1 MFKGGVKSKLLFL
14 VAISGVAFA
23 CLGLYGISNS
33 ASTFTWVGQVYQ
45 TAEDFR
51 DSSRKIAVPLNEL
64 RQLSLSIVLA
74 PNQTLQEELD
84 IRQEKLTRQIDE
96 SFAEWTIESG
106 DEQEAKA
113 FAKLV
118 RSWREYKQLKDFTI
132 EKAKQRYREE
142 AFLNTTGAEQQQFEK
157 VNDDLNGWMQAR
169 IENAD
174 KVYRE
179 ANSQF
184 NRTIWVSSIVI
195 GLMTFI
201 VATAGY
207 FASKS
212 IIRPIYALKAA
223 ATRIA
228 NRQPVT
234 SIGVQTDDELGEL
247 ARDMETMAASIAAY
261 DAQQQESEAEMR
273 KLNVELEHRVHERTA
288 QLGKTVS
295 ALQLAKEAAEA
306 SNRAKSE
313 FLANMSHEIRTPM
326 NGIIGMTD
334 LALDTKLT
342 SDQREYLEMVKDS
355 ADHLLDVINDILDFS
370 KIEAGKLELSPF
382 EFAIRDHL
390 DDTVGLLA
398 LKANSKGI
406 ELACHVL
413 SSVPEVL
420 IGDAGRLRQVIVNLL
435 GNAIKFTSKGEVI
448 MRVEVQSCAEDHI
461 VLHFS
466 VRDTGIGISRDK
478 RDLLFKAFSQVDSS
492 MTRKYGGTGLG
503 LAISAQLIRLM
514 QGKVWVESEL
524 NKGSTFHF
532 TARFGLPR
540 TVSPRKT
547 PIELEKLRGLPILV
561 VDDNLTN
568 CRVLSEMLTGWN
580 MRPTTVTNGRDALAT
595 LEQAYQDGEPFS
607 IVLTDNMM
615 PEMDGF
621 TLAERIRSRADLV
634 GSTLMMLSSADRR
647 EDAARCHE
655 VGVDA
660 YLTKPIRRTE
670 LLHAIMQC
678 EHVFSKSRQLTE
690 SKTSKKQPASENA
703 LRLLLVEDNPINQRL
718 AERLLEKRG
727 HNVVIVGNGRA
738 ALDLLERDDSFDVV
752 LMDVQMPEMD
762 GFEATAAIRDREKS
776 QGKHIPIL
784 AMTAHAMKGDRE
796 RCLKAGMDSYVS
808 KPLNATKLYEELE
821 RLARRT

>member
-1 MFKGGVKSKLLFL
+1 MFKGGVKSRLLFL
-14 VAISGVAFA
+14 VALSGVAFA
-23 CLGLYGISNS
+23 CLGIYGISNS
-33 ASTFTWVGQVYQ
+33 ASTFTWVRQVYQ

-51 DSSRKIAVPLNEL
+51 DSSRNIAVPLNEL
-64 RQLSLSIVLA
+64 RQLSLSIVMA
-74 PNQTLQEELD
+74 PNPTLQQDLD
-84 IRQEKLTRQIDE
+84 SRQQKLTDQIDDA
-96 SFAEWTIESG
+96 FVRWRIEPG
-106 DEQEAKA
+106 NTEEAQA
-113 FAKLV
+113 FAQLG
-118 RSWREYKQLKDFTI
+118 RSWREYKVLKDFTI

-142 AFLNTTGAEQQQFEK
+142 AFINATGAEQLQFEK
-157 VNDDLNGWMQAR
+157 VNDDLNGWMQTR
-169 IENAD
+169 IANAD
-174 KVYRE
+174 KVYQE

-195 GLMTFI
+195 GLLTFI

-223 ATRIA
+223 ATQIA
-228 NRQPVT
+228 NREPVT
-234 SIGVQTDDELGEL
+234 TIGVQTKDELGEL
-247 ARDMETMAASIAAY
+247 ARDMETMAAAIAAY
-261 DAQQQESEAEMR
+261 DAQQQESEAEVR
-273 KLNVELEHRVHERTA
+273 KLNVELEHRVHQRTA
-288 QLGKTVS
+288 ELGKTVNE
-295 ALQLAKEAAEA
+295 LRLAKEAAEA
-306 SNRAKSE
+306 SNRTKSE

-334 LALDTKLT
+334 LALDTKLS
-342 SDQREYLEMVKDS
+342 SDQREYLELVKDS

-382 EFAIRDHL
+382 EFELRDYL

-413 SSVPEVL
+413 NSVPEVL
-420 IGDAGRLRQVIVNLL
+420 IGDAGRLRQVVVNLL
-435 GNAIKFTSKGEVI
+435 GNAIKFTTEGEVI
-448 MRVEVQSCAEDHI
+448 MKVEVESRSESHI

-466 VRDTGIGISRDK
+466 VRDTGIGISEDK
-478 RDLLFKAFSQVDSS
+478 LDLLFKAFSQVDSS

-503 LAISAQLIRLM
+503 LAISAQLVKLM
-514 QGKVWVESEL
+514 QGDVWVESQID
-524 NKGSTFHF
+524 KGSTFHF
-532 TARFGLPR
+532 TAKFGLPKTR
-540 TVSPRKT
+540 MPRST
-547 PIELEKLRGLPILV
+547 PIEIEKLRGVPILV

-568 CRVLSEMLTGWN
+568 CRVLHEMLTNWN
-580 MRPTTVTNGRDALAT
+580 MKPTTVTNGRDALST
-595 LEQAYQDGEPFS
+595 LQQAYEDGEPFS

-621 TLAERIRSRADLV
+621 TLAEQIRSRAELV
-634 GSTLMMLSSADRR
+634 GSTLMMLSSADRK
-647 EDAARCHE
+647 EDASRCNI

-678 EHVFSKSRQLTE
+678 EHLVLKQRKDSSGERSARQ
-690 SKTSKKQPASENA
+690 PPSENG
-703 LRLLLVEDNPINQRL
+703 LRLLLVEDNPVNQRL

-727 HNVVIVGNGRA
+727 HVVVIADNGRI
-738 ALDLLERDDSFDVV
+738 ALEILEKDDSFDVV

-762 GFEATAAIRDREKS
+762 GFEATAAIRDREKN

-796 RCLKAGMDSYVS
+796 RCIQAGMDSYIS
-808 KPLNATKLYEELE
+808 KPLNATLLYEELE
-821 RLARRT
+821 RLGRRD

>member
-1 MFKGGVKSKLLFL
+1 MFKGGVKSRLLFL
-14 VAISGVAFA
+14 VALSGVAFA
-23 CLGLYGISNS
+23 CLGIYGISNS
-33 ASTFTWVGQVYQ
+33 ASTFTWVRQVYQ

-51 DSSRKIAVPLNEL
+51 DSSRNIAVPLNEL
-64 RQLSLSIVLA
+64 RQLSLSIVMA
-74 PNQTLQEELD
+74 PNPTLQQDLD
-84 IRQEKLTRQIDE
+84 SRQQKLTDQIDDA
-96 SFAEWTIESG
+96 FVRWRIEPG
-106 DEQEAKA
+106 NVEEAQA
-113 FAKLV
+113 FAQLG
-118 RSWREYKQLKDFTI
+118 RSWREYKVLKDFTI

-142 AFLNTTGAEQQQFEK
+142 AFINATGAEQLQFEK
-157 VNDDLNGWMQAR
+157 VNDDLNGWMQTR
-169 IENAD
+169 IANAD
-174 KVYRE
+174 KVYQE

-195 GLMTFI
+195 GLLTFI

-223 ATRIA
+223 ATQIA
-228 NRQPVT
+228 NREPVT
-234 SIGVQTDDELGEL
+234 TIGVQTKDELGEL
-247 ARDMETMAASIAAY
+247 ARDMETMAAAIAAY
-261 DAQQQESEAEMR
+261 DAQQQESEAEVR
-273 KLNVELEHRVHERTA
+273 KLNVELEHRVHQRTA
-288 QLGKTVS
+288 ELGKTVNE
-295 ALQLAKEAAEA
+295 LRLAKEAAEA
-306 SNRAKSE
+306 SNRTKSE

-334 LALDTKLT
+334 LALDTKLS
-342 SDQREYLEMVKDS
+342 SDQREYLELVKDS

-382 EFAIRDHL
+382 EFELRDYL

-413 SSVPEVL
+413 NSVPEVL
-420 IGDAGRLRQVIVNLL
+420 IGDAGRLRQVVVNLL
-435 GNAIKFTSKGEVI
+435 GNAIKFTTEGEVI
-448 MRVEVQSCAEDHI
+448 MKVEVESRSESHI

-466 VRDTGIGISRDK
+466 VRDTGIGISEDK
-478 RDLLFKAFSQVDSS
+478 LDLLFKAFSQVDSS

-503 LAISAQLIRLM
+503 LAISAQLVKLM
-514 QGKVWVESEL
+514 QGEVWVESQID
-524 NKGSTFHF
+524 KGSTFHF
-532 TARFGLPR
+532 TAKFGLPKTR
-540 TVSPRKT
+540 MPRST
-547 PIELEKLRGLPILV
+547 PIEIEKLRGVPILV

-568 CRVLSEMLTGWN
+568 CRVLHEMLTNWN
-580 MRPTTVTNGRDALAT
+580 MKPTTVTNGRDALST
-595 LEQAYQDGEPFS
+595 LQQAYEDGEPFS

-621 TLAERIRSRADLV
+621 TLAEQIRSRAELV
-634 GSTLMMLSSADRR
+634 GSTLMMLSSADRK
-647 EDAARCHE
+647 EDASRCNI

-678 EHVFSKSRQLTE
+678 EHLVLKQRKDSSGERSARQ
-690 SKTSKKQPASENA
+690 PPSENG
-703 LRLLLVEDNPINQRL
+703 LRLLLVEDNPVNQRL

-727 HNVVIVGNGRA
+727 HVVVIADNGRI
-738 ALDLLERDDSFDVV
+738 ALEILVKDDSFDVV

-762 GFEATAAIRDREKS
+762 GFEATAAIRDREKN
-776 QGKHIPIL
+776 QGTHIPIL

-796 RCLKAGMDSYVS
+796 RCIQAGMDSYIS
-808 KPLNATKLYEELE
+808 KPLNATLLYEELE
-821 RLARRT
+821 RLGRRD